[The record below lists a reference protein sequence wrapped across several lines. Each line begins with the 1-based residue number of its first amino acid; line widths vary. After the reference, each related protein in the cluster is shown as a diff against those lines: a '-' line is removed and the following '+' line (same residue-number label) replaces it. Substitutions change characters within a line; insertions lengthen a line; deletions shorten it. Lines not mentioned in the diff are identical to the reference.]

1 MDLSCTGVVAG
12 VMTGVKVHF
21 LEARDAG
28 ASQSF
33 LARAGRRDGQT
44 QHTHHRSCLHA
55 AELRRAPSDRLGG
68 NSSLPI
74 GRSRER

>member
-1 MDLSCTGVVAG
+1 
-12 VMTGVKVHF
+12 MTRVKVDF

-28 ASQSF
+28 APQSF

-44 QHTHHRSCLHA
+44 QHTSHRSCLYA
-55 AELRRAPSDRLGG
+55 TELRRAPSDRLGG